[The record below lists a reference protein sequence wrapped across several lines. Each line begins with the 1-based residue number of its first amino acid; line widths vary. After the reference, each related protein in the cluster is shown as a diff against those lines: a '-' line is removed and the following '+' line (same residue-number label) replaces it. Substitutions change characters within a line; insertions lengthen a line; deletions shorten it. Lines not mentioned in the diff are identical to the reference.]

1 MTFSIKNK
9 ADFAHGSVCLVCL
22 RLLGV
27 LVIQDSRAIQDGVV
41 GVQSTNGWSQKLG
54 TFRKRFFFSKD
65 RLNWGKY
72 EMLKILWISKIE
84 IWSEE
89 LIDGHQIVPYEPGA
103 LFRGGQLCGSV
114 LNPF

>member
-41 GVQSTNGWSQKLG
+41 GVQSTNG
-54 TFRKRFFFSKD
+54 
-65 RLNWGKY
+65 
-72 EMLKILWISKIE
+72 
-84 IWSEE
+84 
-89 LIDGHQIVPYEPGA
+89 
-103 LFRGGQLCGSV
+103 
-114 LNPF
+114 